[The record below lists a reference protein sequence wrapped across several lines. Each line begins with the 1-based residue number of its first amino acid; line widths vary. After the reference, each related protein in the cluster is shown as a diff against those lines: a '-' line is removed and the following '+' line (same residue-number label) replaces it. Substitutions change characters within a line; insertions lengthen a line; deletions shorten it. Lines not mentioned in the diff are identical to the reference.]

1 MLYGAVVNMGADPFL
16 VEDEEQAEAVAESME
31 NATVRRTLTDGDE
44 FSVAKARLGLGDA
57 AVRRIW
63 SYVDGS
69 EFLVCLLGDYS

>member
-44 FSVAKARLGLGDA
+44 FSVAKERLGLENA
-57 AVRRIW
+57 NVKRIW